1 MLLQVVHKKQVL
13 GFDRGIQI
21 SRINMK
27 ARGRFKQGLIFVSRC
42 LDTMIKPEAQ
52 VVILFVK
59 QPIFMT
65 TQIKA
70 LLLFYFHWLH
80 N

>member
-59 QPIFMT
+59 QPIFIT